1 MIKKEGWEKKTFN
14 DVFSIITDGTHQTP
28 TYTEDTVNGF
38 KFLSSKDVVGGSIN
52 WSKIK
57 YIPESLH
64 NQLYARLAPQRND
77 ILLAKNGTTGVCALV
92 DTDDIFDIYVSLAL
106 LRPKI
111 DFNVKYLVYFIN
123 SPSAKRQFNSH
134 LKGVGV
140 PNLHLS
146 EIRKTKINIPP
157 LPIQRQIVSELDALS
172 DIITKKKQQLE
183 ELNKLAQATFYDMFG
198 DPVSNEKGWEVKKLK
213 DITTKINS
221 GNTPK
226 GGSNVYV
233 QDGITFFR
241 SQNVWKNNLVY
252 DDIAFIDIQTHASM
266 SKSSLKHK
274 DILMTKTGRFNTEN
288 SSLGRAALFLG
299 EDDTANIN
307 GHVYLIRL
315 KKNQVHGFV
324 LHILTCNAFRE
335 LIRNVCVGGIDK
347 RQINKNHIEDFP
359 IIYPSIE
366 SQQSFS
372 KIMDSILIQKT
383 LIDKSLIDVQQLFD
397 YTMDKYFN

>member
-1 MIKKEGWEKKTFN
+1 MKNKAGWDKIKLKDVGQIVTGNTPKTSVIEN
-14 DVFSIITDGTHQTP
+14 
-28 TYTEDTVNGF
+28 Y
-38 KFLSSKDVVGGSIN
+38 SSKDFCFFKPGDLRGDNISILYKSENYISKLAFKNTRNLPIGSVLVTCIGTIGNVGVTTVESATNQQIN
-52 WSKIK
+52 AIIPSSKIDSK
-57 YIPESLH
+57 FLAYVICSLRQYLNH
-64 NQLYARLAPQRND
+64 IANAPIVPIINKTQFSD
-77 ILLAKNGTTGVCALV
+77 I
-92 DTDDIFDIYVSLAL
+92 DIYL
-106 LRPKI
+106 
-111 DFNVKYLVYFIN
+111 
-123 SPSAKRQFNSH
+123 
-134 LKGVGV
+134 
-140 PNLHLS
+140 
-146 EIRKTKINIPP
+146 PP

-347 RQINKNHIEDFP
+347 RQINKNHIEEFP

-366 SQQSFS
+366 AQQSFS
-372 KIMDSILIQKT
+372 IIMDSIHIQKT